1 LPGAADLLAGHQVGV
16 LEDSNVL
23 FQTRQGHIKGRRKLA
38 DRRWSA
44 PEAVENLTPL
54 GIGKRREAF
63 V

>member
-1 LPGAADLLAGHQVGV
+1 
-16 LEDSNVL
+16 VL